1 MFAVFYSLKISHW
14 IQLREDHTR
23 PQKLPFHTHQGNKCK
38 SQRETLKEF
47 WGTKLRFKVN
57 CKNKDRP
64 LREKLT
70 REDIPRCFGG
80 FVSLNDNK
88 RLSSGGFDECCISLS
103 SFYNMKI
110 VIMTIPILQMRKLW
124 LREAKCQMLTCIV
137 SSRERIQTQTPQ
149 VEQASLKNN
158 KLLKRAVLCLQKREQ
173 KVPHLPPLLLTSC
186 ISSVPLLQL
195 INQY

>member
-1 MFAVFYSLKISHW
+1 M
-14 IQLREDHTR
+14 
-23 PQKLPFHTHQGNKCK
+23 PFHTHQGNKCK

-124 LREAKCQMLTCIV
+124 LRVRVPKSKVGLESKSVQLPNLRFFCCIQLLPV
-137 SSRERIQTQTPQ
+137 FS
-149 VEQASLKNN
+149 
-158 KLLKRAVLCLQKREQ
+158 KLA
-173 KVPHLPPLLLTSC
+173 
-186 ISSVPLLQL
+186 
-195 INQY
+195 